1 MDYQPTG
8 KKYRFSSVDDMLKFL
23 TNENVEL
30 FLVDFS
36 KMLKQAVAAQQLLK
50 AVYELNGMEYTND
63 TLLIDSM
70 TWIDDG
76 KHEAKAVFEVKDE
89 DSD

>member
-1 MDYQPTG
+1 MDYQPTN
-8 KKYRFSSVDDMLKFL
+8 KEYQFSSIEDMLEFL

-36 KMLKQAVAAQQLLK
+36 KMLKQAVAVQDMAKVGCELK
-50 AVYELNGMEYTND
+50 GIEYTND
-63 TLLIDSM
+63 MTCVDSM

-76 KHEAKAVFEVKDE
+76 KHEGKTVLRLKD
-89 DSD
+89 

>member
-1 MDYQPTG
+1 MDYQPTN
-8 KKYRFSSVDDMLKFL
+8 KEYKFSSVDDMLKFL

-36 KMLKQAVAAQQLLK
+36 KMLKQAVAVKQLSKVVCDLK
-50 AVYELNGMEYTND
+50 GIEYTDDMTSVN
-63 TLLIDSM
+63 SM

-76 KHEAKAVFEVKDE
+76 KHEGKTVFQLKDE
-89 DSD
+89 SGD